1 MALFS
6 LMAVVAARGM
16 QWPGLLTV
24 PAHFSMDRKESPV
37 ALFPCQIG
45 FGPRLPISNFNSTT
59 EQNKTKQNKTKQNLP
74 QKKKMKKKKKKK
86 KMK

>member
-16 QWPGLLTV
+16 QCPGLLTV
-24 PAHFSMDRKESPV
+24 PAHFSMDRKESSV

-59 EQNKTKQNKTKQNLP
+59 EQNQTKQNLP